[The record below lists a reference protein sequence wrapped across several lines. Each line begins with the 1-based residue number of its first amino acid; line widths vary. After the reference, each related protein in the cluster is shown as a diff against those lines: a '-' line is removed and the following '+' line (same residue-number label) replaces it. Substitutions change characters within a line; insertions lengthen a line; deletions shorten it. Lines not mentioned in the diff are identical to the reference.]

1 MKNYHHDILKK
12 IQLFFFVLLIIFLPI
27 SESIKQICFV
37 ILLTLFFIN
46 RVIGKKIDVDFFS
59 IGLFVYFIGSLLS
72 IPFSSSYN
80 LSFKW
85 SYNIFMVF
93 VLYLIM
99 INEFKSGYC
108 HNLIKKSFF
117 ISLLIGLSWGIFIWK
132 LYLAKPRLEIHSI
145 GAPNSTGTFLGISLI
160 FLICHLLQKKYQILK
175 SQILKNKELIFYFFI
190 LFLLIVAIIL
200 NGSRGMYI
208 GLIASLSFLFI
219 RFGKVNKNYL
229 FLFFFVSLL
238 LIIGILVYPELRV
251 RILDPYSMYERF
263 DNWYRN
269 LQCFKINPI
278 TGAGDYNCYLDPDNL
293 FITILSK
300 TGIVGLISF
309 FIMVYFYLKQFNYNK
324 FIIAFLIFIL
334 TNGIFETTFKHEA
347 AITFII
353 VSYITG
359 YGKNS
364 DS

>member
-1 MKNYHHDILKK
+1 
-12 IQLFFFVLLIIFLPI
+12 
-27 SESIKQICFV
+27 
-37 ILLTLFFIN
+37 
-46 RVIGKKIDVDFFS
+46 
-59 IGLFVYFIGSLLS
+59 
-72 IPFSSSYN
+72 
-80 LSFKW
+80 
-85 SYNIFMVF
+85 
-93 VLYLIM
+93 M